1 VDLVKVFDTMNH
13 DLLCQILLRYGLPPV
28 LVQNIK
34 KRYNNCTVK
43 IKVGEEFT
51 EIDYTTGVHKG
62 DNMSPVLFLF
72 VMQTFLETLQFESQ
86 PIQYSCFPK
95 NKNIVLFFLSL
106 CITNLA
112 EAVTNPLHPLFL
124 PPYTY
129 CTHCRTLD
137 TNN

>member
-1 VDLVKVFDTMNH
+1 MNH

-51 EIDYTTGVHKG
+51 EIDYTTGVHTG

-95 NKNIVLFFLSL
+95 NKNINLHTYKGRLLSQNTKAKRSSFSFNSSFYVDDSFF
-106 CITNLA
+106 CFQTRD
-112 EAVTNPLHPLFL
+112 E
-124 PPYTY
+124 
-129 CTHCRTLD
+129 
-137 TNN
+137 

>member
-1 VDLVKVFDTMNH
+1 MNH

-95 NKNIVLFFLSL
+95 NKNINLHTYKGRLLSQNTKAKRSSFSFNSSFYVDDSFF
-106 CITNLA
+106 CFQTRD
-112 EAVTNPLHPLFL
+112 E
-124 PPYTY
+124 
-129 CTHCRTLD
+129 
-137 TNN
+137 